1 MYLLQKEKQAKE
13 ENDFLKS
20 KQSAWQQFQNRT
32 QNKRRTLV
40 AQGVI
45 SDRRSEFPFSEA
57 AFKKDSIFRTSEG
70 TKRTSGASPTE
81 WSMTPGPKR
90 VNTSFHKSGLCFQ
103 PLFAFLEFRSL
114 IGSNATS

>member
-81 WSMTPGPKR
+81 WSMTPGPKESIHRSISR
-90 VNTSFHKSGLCFQ
+90 VFVSNHY
-103 PLFAFLEFRSL
+103 SL
-114 IGSNATS
+114 SLNFVH

>member
-45 SDRRSEFPFSEA
+45 SDRRSESPFS
-57 AFKKDSIFRTSEG
+57 
-70 TKRTSGASPTE
+70 
-81 WSMTPGPKR
+81 
-90 VNTSFHKSGLCFQ
+90 
-103 PLFAFLEFRSL
+103 
-114 IGSNATS
+114 